1 MGVNVRR
8 TSAQELL
15 CLPDDGLRH
24 ELVAGELRTM
34 APSGGEHGWV
44 TSDVHVSLAI
54 HVRAQR
60 LGRVFA
66 AETGFLLA
74 TNPDTV
80 RAPDV
85 AFVCRERALAVGR
98 QPAYWPEPPD
108 LAIEVV
114 SPGDR
119 SREVAEKI
127 ATWLRYGTQMV
138 ITIDSRRHTAASHR
152 PDQPVRVLS
161 EADTLDGEDVVPGW
175 TLPLRGLFAD
185 E

>member
-1 MGVNVRR
+1 MDAHARR
-8 TSAQELL
+8 MTAAELL

-34 APSGGEHGWV
+34 APGGGEHGWV
-44 TSDVHVSLAI
+44 TSDLHVSLAV

-85 AFVCRERALAVGR
+85 AFVRRERVRAVGR
-98 QPAYWPEPPD
+98 QPAYWPGPPD

-119 SREVAEKI
+119 PREVAEKV
-127 ATWLRYGTQMV
+127 ATWLHYGTRMV
-138 ITIDSRRHTAASHR
+138 IVVDPRRHTVAVHR
-152 PDQPVRVLS
+152 PGQPVRVLS
-161 EADTLDGEDVVPGW
+161 EDDVLDGEDVVPGW
-175 TLPLRGLFAD
+175 SLPVRGLFAD

>member
-1 MGVNVRR
+1 MDAHARR
-8 TSAQELL
+8 MTAAELR

-44 TSDVHVSLAI
+44 TSDIHVSLATY
-54 HVRAQR
+54 VLAQG

-74 TNPDTV
+74 SNPDTV

-85 AFVCRERALAVGR
+85 AFVRRERVRAVGR
-98 QPAYWPEPPD
+98 QPGYWPGAPD

-114 SPGDR
+114 SPSDR
-119 SREVAEKI
+119 PREVAEKV
-127 ATWLRYGTQMV
+127 ATWLRHGTQMV
-138 ITIDSRRHTAASHR
+138 IEVDPRRHTVAVHR
-152 PDQPVRVLS
+152 PGQPVRVLS
-161 EADTLDGEDVVPGW
+161 EADILDGEDVVAGW
-175 TLPLRGLFAD
+175 SLPVRGLFAD